1 MIPVTR
7 SYFWLALLLAL
18 SLSASVSAQLH
29 THEHATAPEADGVL
43 RWEGSPDGI
52 AYSEFNHHL
61 AAACVL
67 LIGLSELGAA
77 CAVRFWTWTRFVLP
91 GALLVVGVYL
101 FGWSDHEAWPV
112 GSLSIAQTFVG
123 GDLEI
128 VQHKLFAVL
137 LLGMGTVEGLRWSGK
152 ITGPGWAWPL
162 PMLAVFGGLLLFVH
176 DHGHYPGGR
185 AIMMHHLLMGT
196 IAIAAGSLRLATLA
210 GFGGRGSAGQAIW
223 RFAWPGLL
231 LLLGLQ
237 LLLYTE

>member
-1 MIPVTR
+1 MIPVTQ

-29 THEHATAPEADGVL
+29 TDEYAKVHKHDAAL
-43 RWEGSPDGI
+43 QWEGSPDGV

-61 AAACVL
+61 AAACVV

-77 CAVRFWTWTRFVLP
+77 CALRSLAWTRFVLP
-91 GALLVVGVYL
+91 VALLAVGAYL

-112 GSLSIAQTFVG
+112 GSLTIAQTFVG

-128 VQHKLFAVL
+128 VQHKLYAML

-152 ITGPGWAWPL
+152 ITGPGWVLLL
-162 PMLAVFGGLLLFVH
+162 PMLAIFGGLLLFVH
-176 DHGHYPGGR
+176 DHRHYPGGH
-185 AIMMHHLLMGT
+185 AIMMHHLVMGT
-196 IAIAAGSLRLATLA
+196 IAITAGSLRLATLA
-210 GFGGRGSAGQAIW
+210 GFGGRSSAVHWVW
-223 RFAWPGLL
+223 RFAWPGLI
-231 LLLGLQ
+231 LLLGVQ

>member
-1 MIPVTR
+1 MTQL
-7 SYFWLALLLAL
+7 YFWLALLLTL
-18 SLSASVSAQLH
+18 SLSTSVSAQLH
-29 THEHATAPEADGVL
+29 AHEHAKAQEADGVL

-77 CAVRFWTWTRFVLP
+77 YAFRSLAWTRFILP
-91 GALLVVGVYL
+91 VALLAVGLYL

-112 GSLSIAQTFVG
+112 GSLTIAQTFVG

-128 VQHKLFAVL
+128 VQHKLYAML

-162 PMLAVFGGLLLFVH
+162 PMLAIFGGLLLFVH
-176 DHGHYPGGR
+176 DHGHYPGGH
-185 AIMMHHLLMGT
+185 AIMMHHLVMGT
-196 IAIAAGSLRLATLA
+196 MAITAGSLRLATLA
-210 GFGGRGSAGQAIW
+210 GFGGRVLAAHGVW
-223 RFAWPGLL
+223 RVAWPGLI

>member
-1 MIPVTR
+1 MTQ
-7 SYFWLALLLAL
+7 SSFWLALLLAL

-29 THEHATAPEADGVL
+29 TQEHTKAQETDGAL

-67 LIGLSELGAA
+67 LIGLGELGAA
-77 CAVRFWTWTRFVLP
+77 YAFRSLAWTRFVLP
-91 GALLVVGVYL
+91 VALLAVGAYL

-128 VQHKLFAVL
+128 VQHKLYAVL
-137 LLGMGTVEGLRWSGK
+137 LVSIGTVESLRWSGK

-162 PMLAVFGGLLLFVH
+162 PMLAIFGGLLLFVH
-176 DHGHYPGGR
+176 DHGRYPGGH
-185 AIMMHHLLMGT
+185 AIMMHHFLMGT

-210 GFGGRGSAGQAIW
+210 GFGGRVLAGHWVW
-223 RFAWPGLL
+223 RFVWPGLI